1 MRFDIMTLFPELV
14 NYVLNQSI
22 IGRARQAG
30 ILDIRTYN
38 IRDYSDDRRHRVDD
52 TPYGGGRGM
61 LMAPPPIWNC
71 YRAVLADGL
80 PADAAPEKP
89 PRTKVLYL
97 SPRGRV
103 FTQKT
108 AQTLAEENDRLIL
121 LCGHYEGIDER
132 IIELEIDEE
141 LSVGNYVLTGG
152 ELPAAIVVDCV
163 SRMVPGVLP
172 APECYTDESLQNG
185 LLEHAQ
191 YTRPRVFEGLAVPE
205 VLINGNHAL
214 QQKWKLEQSLI
225 RTAEKRPD
233 LMERSDDKKEKEIQ
247 KSK

>member
-1 MRFDIMTLFPELV
+1 MV
-14 NYVLNQSI
+14 
-22 IGRARQAG
+22 
-30 ILDIRTYN
+30 
-38 IRDYSDDRRHRVDD
+38 
-52 TPYGGGRGM
+52 
-61 LMAPPPIWNC
+61 
-71 YRAVLADGL
+71 
-80 PADAAPEKP
+80 
-89 PRTKVLYL
+89 
-97 SPRGRV
+97 
-103 FTQKT
+103 
-108 AQTLAEENDRLIL
+108 
-121 LCGHYEGIDER
+121 
-132 IIELEIDEE
+132 
-141 LSVGNYVLTGG
+141 NYVLTGG

-172 APECYTDESLQNG
+172 APECYTEESLQNG